1 MSTKVDNIQITLEKI
16 SNLRNRNKTLEKQKT
31 EEMKKMLQNVI
42 NRHKTLNDKIKH
54 TLTGGSKKQKKVKK
68 KGKKKILNKNNNKKK
83 IKK

>member
-1 MSTKVDNIQITLEKI
+1 MSEKVNNIQITLEKI

-54 TLTGGSKKQKKVKK
+54 TLTGGSKKQKKVNK
-68 KGKKKILNKNNNKKK
+68 KGKKKNTQ
-83 IKK
+83 